1 MAVSCKSAPV
11 VIDETMTTQ
20 ELIQKG
26 QDAYQEGKYKMA
38 LTYYQAVIDKPEITP
53 ANYIEARYEIGHL
66 YMKKKNYKAAR
77 PIFEEIQE
85 LFRNTMPGILPAAYN
100 KLAEIEL
107 AKIPD
112 RQFRLQKSLKKKRN
126 SRNRLKL
133 LTNTRTF
140 PCLIY
145 LTA

>member
-100 KLAEIEL
+100 KLAEMER

-112 RQFRLQKSLKKKRN
+112 TRQAIQAAKKLEEEK
-126 SRNRLKL
+126 KQQEQVEAADE
-133 LTNTRTF
+133 
-140 PCLIY
+140 Y
-145 LTA
+145 

>member
-85 LFRNTMPGILPAAYN
+85 LFQIGRAHV
-100 KLAEIEL
+100 
-107 AKIPD
+107 
-112 RQFRLQKSLKKKRN
+112 
-126 SRNRLKL
+126 
-133 LTNTRTF
+133 
-140 PCLIY
+140 
-145 LTA
+145 